1 MNAIEIKDLSKNY
14 KDFKLKN
21 ISFTLPC
28 GCIMGLIGENG
39 AGKTTTIKLI
49 LNMLKKDSGEI
60 KLLGKE
66 QTKCS
71 MEDIGVVTEENGF
84 PECLN
89 ASDMHRI
96 FKNIYTNWDREL
108 YFYYLSEFNLPI
120 DKKIKA
126 FSKGMKMKLYIAT
139 ALAHNA
145 KLLILDEAT
154 SGLDPVVRDEILD
167 IFYDFTKDETHSV
180 LFSSHIVSDLEKL
193 CDYIAF
199 MSRGELILFEEKD
212 KLLNDYCLI
221 QCDEKTL
228 NSIDKNSILSI
239 RKTKYSINAVIKKDA
254 VTDKMNEQQ
263 ISLEDL
269 FVYMIRGQK

>member
-1 MNAIEIKDLSKNY
+1 MNAIEVKDLSKSY
-14 KDFKLKN
+14 KDFELKN
-21 ISFTLPC
+21 ISFALPC

-108 YFYYLSEFNLPI
+108 YFYYLNEFNLPI